1 MNWNEITL
9 ENALNFI
16 SKKKKLEDKYCDL
29 VDFVYLLGKLT
40 GHEDCAN
47 NIVEELDKICD
58 EYVLEDFRQKYV
70 YNTEKHHIPLYFV
83 EVGVLLKEDNEEFE
97 DYQISDFYDDKFG
110 FYDENKLAFFDL
122 KEAMDYA
129 RKYAEKGVINTYAF
143 VYYDRVNV
151 DEMSDHQLLE
161 ILNCR
166 CVDDMPIV
174 NKDSL
179 IWFISKDEHKEVVGW
194 YLDEHKA
201 E

>member
-16 SKKKKLEDKYCDL
+16 SKKKKIEDKYGDL
-29 VDFVYLLGKLT
+29 VNFVYLLGRLT
-40 GHEDCAN
+40 GHEDCTN
-47 NIVEELDKICD
+47 NIIEELDKIYD
-58 EYVLEDFRQKYV
+58 EYVLEDFRQKCV

-129 RKYAEKGVINTYAF
+129 RKYVEKGVINTYAF

-151 DEMSDHQLLE
+151 DEMSDYQLLE
-161 ILNCR
+161 VLNSR
-166 CVDDMPIV
+166 CMDDMPIV
-174 NKDSL
+174 DMDSL

-194 YLDEHKA
+194 YYDETKVK
-201 E
+201 